1 MGILLYP
8 VILVFDADLLL
19 LLTNQVLL
27 LPLLDDVELHPKVV
41 NHHRHKVYLLL
52 LVYIFAFLFLNL
64 KLILLFLC
72 SENS

>member
-27 LPLLDDVELHPKVV
+27 LPLLDDVELYPKVV

-52 LVYIFAFLFLNL
+52 LVNIFAFLFLNL

>member
-27 LPLLDDVELHPKVV
+27 LPLLDDAKLHPKVV

-52 LVYIFAFLFLNL
+52 LVNIFAFLFLNL